1 MSIPN
6 FRGCCVAIFAS
17 VITFILY
24 QKQED
29 KWLDKFCQNISAK
42 FQDYMSTSLHT
53 DCRIIF
59 GIPYEY
65 RYKDLRQHPH
75 KQARRY

>member
-1 MSIPN
+1 
-6 FRGCCVAIFAS
+6 
-17 VITFILY
+17 
-24 QKQED
+24 
-29 KWLDKFCQNISAK
+29 
-42 FQDYMSTSLHT
+42 MSTSLHT

-75 KQARRY
+75 KQARFYESDKKQSNLFHLN